1 MNWRK
6 KMDNMLAILVQVGP
20 ILLVFVVF
28 YFFLMLP
35 EKKRKKKYQS
45 MLEEL
50 KLNDEVV
57 TRGGIIGKISHIDD
71 KGITIETSTAKTRVK
86 LDKSGISHKV
96 KAD

>member
-1 MNWRK
+1 
-6 KMDNMLAILVQVGP
+6 MDNLTGILVNVVP
-20 ILLVFVVF
+20 FLLVFVVF
-28 YFFLMLP
+28 YFFLILP

-50 KLNDEVV
+50 KLNDEVI
-57 TRGGIIGKISHIDD
+57 TKGGIIGKISHIDD